1 MAVKDTLP
9 STNLGFTDMAD
20 TYGVARTADLGTMY
34 KSGAA
39 NMFSRRK
46 PIDQPGVD
54 VADPTGV
61 DGDMSLTIPLWT
73 DMLNTNPGSWTYRR
87 PSGGE
92 SSPYRGRDSAGHYRL
107 ARAFVTSGKVGT
119 IVFEWSIRNS
129 GNGTY
134 GPIMTLEFT
143 RPANAGNLQA
153 NQIKQHGTY
162 LSEWYWCV
170 LLRSADKM
178 TSYMFVAG
186 EIQLNGLT
194 AYTKLGGGGNK
205 IMASLTAGMV
215 DELNGGDAV
224 FFLWLPSSNIQG
236 LTFDALQGLK
246 GSGKMIGVYS
256 GRDPGTG
263 DVWMNPVPLSLT
275 RKTGNVMMTDDSYNT
290 PWTTGSLVVGG
301 YAAFPVKIAI
311 TSGDSSLVN
320 SANMSWDTVYTPE
333 GVSMN
338 FDATIQT
345 VENPNMR
352 SRSVT
357 LTAYRATYPSASLA
371 PADDKT
377 TFKIVQAARPM
388 EITFNPKE
396 LTISTA
402 IGYVFFDCPS
412 DGQWYVRAI
421 TSTEQYPVTGG
432 NSVSW
437 IAKLSKVGNT
447 DGQINM
453 SEELPINPTS
463 GYMTGP
469 AYVSVNC
476 MEVNRTGTDRVAY
489 IHLAH
494 SGGYSTLKVTQKAQ

>member
-1 MAVKDTLP
+1 MAVQDTLP

-46 PIDQPGVD
+46 PIDQPGID
-54 VADPTGV
+54 VSDPTGV
-61 DGDMSLTIPLWT
+61 DGDMSLEIPLWT
-73 DMLNTNPGSWTYRR
+73 GTMSSTPPAWTYRR

-143 RPANAGNLQA
+143 RPANAGNLQP
-153 NQIKQHGTY
+153 NQIKQHGAY

-186 EIQLNGLT
+186 EIQLDGITN
-194 AYTKLGGGGNK
+194 YTKLGGGGYK

-246 GSGKMIGVYS
+246 GSGKMVGVYS

-263 DVWMNPVPLSLT
+263 DVWINPVSLSLT
-275 RKTGNVMMTDDSYNT
+275 RASGNVMMTDNSYNAA
-290 PWTTGSLVVGG
+290 WSTGSLTVGG
-301 YAAFPVKIAI
+301 YAAFPVKLAI
-311 TSGDSSLVN
+311 TGGDSSLIN
-320 SANMSWDTVYTPE
+320 SANMNWNTVYTPQ
-333 GVSMN
+333 GGTMS

-345 VENPNMR
+345 VENPNTR

-371 PADDKT
+371 PADDKA
-377 TFKIVQAARPM
+377 TFTIVQNARPM
-388 EITFNPKE
+388 EIEFNPEE
-396 LTISTA
+396 LVISSA
-402 IGYVFFDCPS
+402 IGYVFFDCPAN
-412 DGQWYVRAI
+412 GQWYVRAI
-421 TSTEQYPVTGG
+421 TSTPQYPVTGG
-432 NSVSW
+432 NSVGW
-437 IAKLSKVGNT
+437 ITKLFKVGDS
-447 DGQINM
+447 DGQITMNQ
-453 SEELPINPTS
+453 ELPINPPD

-469 AYVSVNC
+469 AYVSVQC
-476 MEVNRTGTDRVAY
+476 SEINRTGTDRVAY
-489 IHLAH
+489 IHLSH
-494 SGGYSTLKVTQKAQ
+494 SGGYNTLKVTQKAQ